1 MRINPLVL
9 FSPLFLFSPF
19 SPAFAQQPGLDIQS
33 YHFRIDLPDT
43 GTTIKGLAS
52 VFFTTSRGYD
62 DTLRLDLVGMTVR
75 RVFDINTMRTI
86 PHRYDGQVIRIPTR
100 RLAQGRRRG
109 VVVEYRGQPRD
120 GLIIRRNAR
129 GAMSAF
135 GDNWPNRARY
145 WLPTV
150 DHPSDKARVLW
161 SIREPPGWR
170 GTANF
175 PE

>member
-86 PHRYDGQVIRIPTR
+86 PQLGMR
-100 RLAQGRRRG
+100 R
-109 VVVEYRGQPRD
+109 VMVS
-120 GLIIRRNAR
+120 
-129 GAMSAF
+129 GAE
-135 GDNWPNRARY
+135 
-145 WLPTV
+145 LV
-150 DHPSDKARVLW
+150 CRVLKT
-161 SIREPPGWR
+161 R
-170 GTANF
+170 
-175 PE
+175 